1 MRQKFEEEAKA
12 RKTAGELKK
21 LESAAKIEPTRNKQ
35 TQTEA
40 PRRAVLDKEEA
51 HRREQQERDALC
63 RIKPVMTDDE
73 IALCRQVRG

>member
-12 RKTAGELKK
+12 RKAAEALKK
-21 LESAAKIEPTRNKQ
+21 LEAGAK
-35 TQTEA
+35 TEA
-40 PRRAVLDKEEA
+40 ARNRQAQVEAQRRAVLDQERA
-51 HRREQQERDALC
+51 RGREQQQRDAQC